1 MGGELQSA
9 TRKRIVFFSLGLR
22 NFSDCHA
29 CIPWRRCGFI
39 GAKVQIFSMQVAFFF
54 LVRFYPYL
62 LAGGLRFP
70 SVDIDGYPVGAA
82 HCHN

>member
-1 MGGELQSA
+1 MG
-9 TRKRIVFFSLGLR
+9 T
-22 NFSDCHA
+22 
-29 CIPWRRCGFI
+29 
-39 GAKVQIFSMQVAFFF
+39 KVQIFSMQVAFFF

-82 HCHN
+82 HCQNTSFGNDSLNIRHG